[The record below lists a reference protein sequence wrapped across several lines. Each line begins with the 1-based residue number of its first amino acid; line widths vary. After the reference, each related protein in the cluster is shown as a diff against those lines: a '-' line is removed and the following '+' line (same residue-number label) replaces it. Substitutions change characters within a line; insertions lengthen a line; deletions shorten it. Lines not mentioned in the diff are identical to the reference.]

1 MGHVCLLSESFDD
14 IDGHTLLAQ
23 TATPVIGPE
32 AMAAPPRA
40 PILDED
46 PMDELV
52 TESNVSAE
60 VKLPARRSTSF
71 FLLQVHK
78 TRSSESQQE
87 WTWSLSKAV
96 DELELPSFPVML
108 RRFLYD
114 QLYPDSEIS

>member
-14 IDGHTLLAQ
+14 IDGCTLLVQ

-52 TESNVSAE
+52 TESNVSAK
-60 VKLPARRSTSF
+60 VKFPARRSTSF
-71 FLLQVHK
+71 FFA
-78 TRSSESQQE
+78 SSS
-87 WTWSLSKAV
+87 
-96 DELELPSFPVML
+96 
-108 RRFLYD
+108 
-114 QLYPDSEIS
+114 